1 MTAESFQ
8 VEIFQL
14 SFAFLSSVIMIMIIV
29 NEFEKIKNLNSR
41 LLPSQINTSGIIYFE
56 STATLESLNN
66 DTA

>member
-1 MTAESFQ
+1 
-8 VEIFQL
+8 
-14 SFAFLSSVIMIMIIV
+14 MIMIIV
-29 NEFEKIKNLNSR
+29 NKFEKIKNLNSR